1 MKLAEALILRSDL
14 QKRIAILKD
23 RLIRNAKV
31 QEGDNPA
38 ENPQSLLNELSKN
51 LNELEIIINKINRTN
66 SNTIIDNELCLSD
79 LINKRELLGKKT
91 KILRDLVEAATIQF
105 DRYSQKEVKFYST
118 VNVSE
123 LQKEIDKISKEYRE
137 TDTKLQGMNWNI
149 DLIE

>member
-38 ENPQSLLNELSKN
+38 ENPQSLLNELSTN
-51 LNELEIIINKINRTN
+51 LNELEVIINKINRTN

-118 VNVSE
+118 VNVFE